1 MQDVALDNGVKV
13 ELGPNWV
20 QGLGEGATQNPIFTL
35 ALENDLVTV
44 FSDFDNLTT
53 FDNNGPVD
61 MEDQLDAFDNAF
73 SAFLAGAGKSYTLFS
88 PSGFSN
94 FSFFQEHVY

>member
-1 MQDVALDNGVKV
+1 MQDVALNNGVRV

-35 ALENDLVTV
+35 ALENNLRTE

-61 MEDQLDAFDNAF
+61 MEKQLDAFDNAF
-73 SAFLAGAGKSYTLFS
+73 SAFLAGAGKMIVTFYL
-88 PSGFSN
+88 GR
-94 FSFFQEHVY
+94 H